1 MVEEKPCRHEYVRIF
16 QRKLK
21 GLERRMV
28 CTRAF
33 LPIGFKLGDFGH
45 LSEGSYC
52 FCAKCRLRL
61 FPKRTQ
67 AEKAQARLA
76 NAASLKNKASLGGE
90 AEELDL
96 VSSVEGEINDEL
108 LEDEIKAAQV
118 SDQDEDGPKIDIHVE
133 ELEPEMVDV
142 QDIEAEGVKLN
153 DEEESSVLSEEEE
166 M

>member
-1 MVEEKPCRHEYVRIF
+1 
-16 QRKLK
+16 
-21 GLERRMV
+21 MV

-52 FCAKCRLRL
+52 FCSKCRLRL

-76 NAASLKNKASLGGE
+76 NASKGKALLGGSE
-90 AEELDL
+90 SELELDL
-96 VSSVEGEINDEL
+96 VPAGGVDSDNEINDEL

-153 DEEESSVLSEEEE
+153 DEEESSALSEEEE

>member
-1 MVEEKPCRHEYVRIF
+1 MTEEKPCRHEYVRIF

-45 LSEGSYC
+45 LSEGSFC
-52 FCAKCRLRL
+52 FCAKCRMRL

-67 AEKAQARLA
+67 GEKNLARLA
-76 NAASLKNKASLGGE
+76 NLAGKASAALL
-90 AEELDL
+90 AESEL
-96 VSSVEGEINDEL
+96 NDEL
-108 LEDEIKAAQV
+108 LEDEIQVAQ
-118 SDQDEDGPKIDIHVE
+118 SGAEQDDEAGPKIDIHVE

-142 QDIEAEGVKLN
+142 QDITAEGVKLN
-153 DEEESSVLSEEEE
+153 DEEESCALSEEE

>member
-21 GLERRMV
+21 GIDRRMV

-52 FCAKCRLRL
+52 FCAKCRVRL

-67 AEKAQARLA
+67 AEKNQARLA
-76 NAASLKNKASLGGE
+76 NLAGKAAAE
-90 AEELDL
+90 AEALEAEQ
-96 VSSVEGEINDEL
+96 VDEL
-108 LEDEIKAAQV
+108 LLDELQV
-118 SDQDEDGPKIDIHVE
+118 EAVGDDDDGPKIDIHVE
-133 ELEPEMVDV
+133 ELEPELVDV
-142 QDIEAEGVKLN
+142 QDIAAEGVKLN
-153 DEEESSVLSEEEE
+153 DEEESCALSEEEE